1 MGAIQVGRGIF
12 LAATLLLAGCSFEG
26 VGPESS
32 GPSTPATSQASAP
45 ELSQSSPSALAVE
58 LLRLKSQESVR
69 GAEVLVPDGWT
80 MVGSDGGGSGSMSGW
95 TDPANDLQWIAV
107 WDGMELGAWLETDG
121 VKGSV
126 DPAGML
132 PEGAEVVRESR
143 TVFRYSIAH
152 PSNGQIVRGAWIAGV
167 DEVSGQADGY
177 ERVEVSLPVEQDSVV
192 EEILGA
198 FIEQAK
204 ARFAGGDASA
214 GGVGDMGQSEDG
226 SPGQSGEP
234 AGAGFEF
241 PSRSVQSEIVRRLDW
256 WTGNPLCL
264 EIQLAQSSSD
274 WGLRW
279 FGDYALDHP
288 DECDPSDGTY
298 VVTRQGDAWVDTD
311 AGGSVFFCSDFE
323 PGGMF
328 ATIGAPPS
336 VMRDLRAEFLDDCNP
351 DG

>member
-1 MGAIQVGRGIF
+1 MMMRAVPF
-12 LAATLLLAGCSFEG
+12 VVVMLLTGCSF
-26 VGPESS
+26 VGAEPV
-32 GPSTPATSQASAP
+32 PSVSAVNVSQPA
-45 ELSQSSPSALAVE
+45 SPSAAPVE
-58 LLRLKSQESVR
+58 VLRLKSQESVR
-69 GAEVLVPDGWT
+69 GAEVLVPEGWSMDGT
-80 MVGSDGGGSGSMSGW
+80 DGGGSGSTTTWSGPL
-95 TDPANDLQWIAV
+95 DSIHWITAE
-107 WDGMELGAWLETDG
+107 DGMELGAWMETDG
-121 VKGSV
+121 VTGSV
-126 DPAGML
+126 DPAAMM

-143 TVFRYSIAH
+143 TVFRYSYAD
-152 PSNGQIVRGAWIAGV
+152 PSTGLIVRGAWIAGV

-204 ARFAGGDASA
+204 ARFAGGAASA

-226 SPGQSGEP
+226 SPGQSAEP

-241 PSRSVQSEIVRRLDW
+241 PSRSVQSEIVRRLG

-264 EIQLAQSSSD
+264 GIQLAQSSSD
-274 WGLRW
+274 WGLRSS
-279 FGDYALDHP
+279 GDYALDHR
-288 DECDPSDGTY
+288 DECIASDGMS
-298 VVTRQGDAWVDTD
+298 VVTRLGDEWVDTG
-311 AGGSVFFCSDFE
+311 AGGSAFECSDFE

-336 VMRDLRAEFLDDCNP
+336 VMRDLRAHFLDDCNP